1 MSLRPGPIDVHAHW
15 LPQHLFGLAP
25 GSPLPPLRDHQ
36 GELHLGELPLS
47 IETEAMSDVSRVLAD
62 TDAAGLGARVLS
74 APPFAFP
81 VSSTGSGGNVDEFV
95 GTYNDDLAQVCR
107 DSEGRLVGLG
117 LVSLHDP
124 EAAAKQMAALA
135 GTDGMY
141 GIAVPPLLGTASFD
155 VDPMREIVGA
165 AADLDLAVLVHPMQL
180 PRPEWSSHYLA
191 NLIGNPVESATAAA
205 ALTLGGVLD
214 EFSNLRICLVH
225 GGGCAPALVGRWAHG
240 WQQRADV
247 RGAGT
252 RPPREMF
259 SQLWFDTLTHDVPT
273 LQLLR
278 AQADPAH
285 LMCGSDYPFDMGTA
299 TPLELPR
306 AAGIDDAALEANAR
320 AFLGLD
326 TGEHHE

>member
-1 MSLRPGPIDVHAHW
+1 MTLRRGPIDVHAHW

-25 GSPLPPLRDHQ
+25 GSPLPPLRDHDGQ
-36 GELHLGELPLS
+36 LHLGDLPLS

-81 VSSTGSGGNVDEFV
+81 VADADADAFV
-95 GTYNDDLAQVCR
+95 GEFNDDLARICR
-107 DSEGRLVGLG
+107 ESDGRLVGLG

-124 EAAAKQMAALA
+124 EAAAKQMTALA
-135 GTDGMY
+135 GTDGMH
-141 GIAVPPLLGTASFD
+141 GIAVPPLLGTSSFD
-155 VDPMREIVGA
+155 SEPMREIVGTA
-165 AADLDLAVLVHPMQL
+165 ASLGLAVLVHPMQL

-191 NLIGNPVESATAAA
+191 NLIGNPVETATAAA

-214 EFSNLRICLVH
+214 ELPNLRICLVH
-225 GGGCAPALVGRWAHG
+225 GGGCAPALVGRWEHG
-240 WQQRADV
+240 WRQRADV
-247 RGAGT
+247 RGTGT

-259 SQLWFDTLTHDVPT
+259 SRLWFDTLTHDVPT

-285 LMCGSDYPFDMGTA
+285 LMAGSDYPFDMGTP
-299 TPLELPR
+299 TPLDLPH